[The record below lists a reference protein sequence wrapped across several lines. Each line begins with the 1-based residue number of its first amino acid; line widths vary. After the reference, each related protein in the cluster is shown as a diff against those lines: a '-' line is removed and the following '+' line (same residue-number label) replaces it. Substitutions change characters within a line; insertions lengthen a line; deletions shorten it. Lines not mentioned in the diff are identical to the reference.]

1 MAFGWKTPGTKLGDA
16 INPSAVGPQNKN
28 RQAYY
33 GLAKMGQAAP
43 EPETQLSP
51 WWYAAGGLAVGSL
64 LVWLLT
70 R

>member
-1 MAFGWKTPGTKLGDA
+1 MAFGWKTPGAKLGDA
-16 INPSAVGPQNKN
+16 INPSAVGPQNKKPKV
-28 RQAYY
+28 Y

-43 EPETQLSP
+43 DAETQLSP
-51 WWYAAGGLAVGSL
+51 WWYAAGGLAAGSL